1 MKQIRNTYR
10 NHFSRSYENRSI
22 IIIYIKGAHDIGTTI
37 TQNIVLFI
45 SNI

>member
-1 MKQIRNTYR
+1 MTMI
-10 NHFSRSYENRSI
+10 I

>member
-1 MKQIRNTYR
+1 MTMI
-10 NHFSRSYENRSI
+10 I
-22 IIIYIKGAHDIGTTI
+22 IIIYIKGAFDIGTTI